1 MIATE
6 LNGAYPAVQALAE
19 GGVAGR
25 VHAKD
30 AALYAFDAAAQECC
44 EHFMGWADLSSK
56 PPVPL
61 TDIQAFADECRERGF
76 DAVMLIAQGGSS
88 AAAAAISACST
99 QVGGMRFFALDSDSP
114 VCLREAFGQ
123 IDLARTLVIASS
135 KSGGTIEMR
144 SLLAAVRAIY
154 AQQAPDEDFS
164 QHMAAITDPG
174 SALERMARDE
184 GWLAVFPGEPTVG
197 GRFSALSVF
206 GLVPAALMGV
216 DLQSFVAHALEAEQS
231 CSQDAAS
238 NPAIGLAAFLYDN
251 YLAGRDKVALVT
263 SEHGRAFAQWIVQ
276 LVAESVGKDGK
287 GILPYIEYDPALLAR
302 DTGDR
307 SAVAFMIGVDRQDGQ
322 GAFEADLDAIDVAI
336 PRLNW
341 SIDDTD
347 ALAEQFVMW
356 EYAVAMCGY
365 LMQVCP
371 FDQPDVAQ
379 AKANVLTILGDGL
392 PAPDFAQGDWMLEGA
407 YRGQAE
413 VRLAPC
419 FCECGCVDEALR
431 ALMSSVK
438 PGDYFCVNAFLPYTG
453 EERFEALRRIRRTVG
468 ERLGVASC
476 LEIGPRY
483 LHSSGQLYKGGPN
496 TGVFLV
502 LSADEAQDM
511 PIEGEAA
518 SSLGALAKAQA
529 IGDALT
535 LADRGRRVVH
545 LHLPDNE
552 PVTLNALADLV
563 TEIAGGA

>member
-1 MIATE
+1 M
-6 LNGAYPAVQALAE
+6 
-19 GGVAGR
+19 
-25 VHAKD
+25 
-30 AALYAFDAAAQECC
+30 
-44 EHFMGWADLSSK
+44 
-56 PPVPL
+56 
-61 TDIQAFADECRERGF
+61 
-76 DAVMLIAQGGSS
+76 
-88 AAAAAISACST
+88 
-99 QVGGMRFFALDSDSP
+99 
-114 VCLREAFGQ
+114 
-123 IDLARTLVIASS
+123 
-135 KSGGTIEMR
+135 
-144 SLLAAVRAIY
+144 
-154 AQQAPDEDFS
+154 
-164 QHMAAITDPG
+164 
-174 SALERMARDE
+174 
-184 GWLAVFPGEPTVG
+184 G

-206 GLVPAALMGV
+206 GLVPAALMGI
-216 DLQSFVAHALEAEQS
+216 DLQSFVAHALEAEQC

-251 YLAGRDKVALVT
+251 YLAGRDKVALIT

-287 GILPYIEYDPALLAR
+287 GILPYIEYDPALLAN
-302 DTGDR
+302 DAGDR
-307 SAVAFMIGVDRQDGQ
+307 SAVAFAMGVDRQDGQ
-322 GAFEADLDAIDVAI
+322 DAETGFGAVSATI
-336 PRLNW
+336 PALSW
-341 SIDDTD
+341 PIDDTE

-392 PAPDFAQGDWMLEGA
+392 PAPDFAQGDWAAESA

-419 FCECGCVDEALR
+419 FCECGTVEEALR
-431 ALMSSVK
+431 ALLGSVK

-453 EERFEALRRIRRTVG
+453 EDRFEALARIRRMVA

-502 LSADEAQDM
+502 ISADEAQDM

-518 SSLGALAKAQA
+518 PSLGALAKAQA

-545 LHLPDNE
+545 LHLPDNDAD
-552 PVTLNALADLV
+552 TLNALADEVARAL
-563 TEIAGGA
+563 